1 MQRYAI
7 ALDLGGTTLKYAVV
21 NSQGEILHAGKLPTP
36 ATEGAE
42 AVLAQMTLAVDR
54 CVEFAHEKGYALEGV
69 GIGTPGVISEDERVV
84 LGGAE
89 NIEGWEMVPLSERI
103 EAHCGLPTWVN
114 NDANLMALGE
124 TMFGAGKGAS
134 DVVFLT
140 IGTGIG
146 GGVLIDGKLWGGY
159 RNRGTEFGHMTVK
172 YDGEECACGSVG
184 CLEHYAS
191 TSALVRR
198 FKARCEELQ
207 RPCEAADGEQIVALY
222 HAGDP
227 LACEVMEEHWNILAL
242 GLVGIIHIFSPEK
255 VVIGGGISEAG
266 PFYIEALRQRVERRA
281 MAVSREGCELVAAT
295 LGNRAGVLGAAALAF
310 AKGVERPESDC

>member
-1 MQRYAI
+1 M
-7 ALDLGGTTLKYAVV
+7 GGTSLKYALVD
-21 NSQGEILHAGKLPTP
+21 STGEILHQGKLPTP
-36 ATEGAE
+36 AHEGAE
-42 AVLAQMTLAVDR
+42 AVIAQLLRGVATCHA
-54 CVEFAHEKGYALEGV
+54 FAANLGLEPIGV
-69 GIGTPGVISEDERVV
+69 GIGTPGVISEDERMV

-89 NIEGWEMVPLSERI
+89 NIAGWEMIPLADLMER
-103 EAHCGLPTWVN
+103 ECGLPVRVN

-124 TMFGAGKGAS
+124 TMFGAAQGAT

-146 GGVLIDGKLWGGY
+146 GGALIGGKLWGGY

-172 YDGEECACGSVG
+172 FDGEPCACGSIG

-198 FKARCEELQ
+198 YATLAAEQ
-207 RPCEAADGEQIVALY
+207 GVPCEAIDGELIVSRYLK
-222 HAGDP
+222 GEE
-227 LACEVMEEHWNILAL
+227 LARSVMEEHWHILSL
-242 GLVGIIHIFSPEK
+242 GIVGIIHLFSPQK

-266 PFYIEALRQRVERRA
+266 PFYIEALQRGVERHA
-281 MAVSREGCELVAAT
+281 MGVAREGCSLVAAT

-310 AKGVERPESDC
+310 SSLPEK

>member
-1 MQRYAI
+1 MLRFAI
-7 ALDLGGTTLKYAVV
+7 GIDLGGTSLKYAVV
-21 NSQGEILHAGKLPTP
+21 DSLGEIRYAGKLSTP

-42 AVLAQMTLAVDR
+42 AVLQQILKGVSLCRQYACAEGITLA
-54 CVEFAHEKGYALEGV
+54 GIGV
-69 GIGTPGVISEDERVV
+69 GTPGVISEDERVV

-89 NIEGWEMVPLSERI
+89 NIEGWEQIPLSERL
-103 EAHCGLPTWVN
+103 EAASGLPVWVN

-124 TMFGAGKGAS
+124 TMFGAGRGAT

-146 GGVLIDGKLWGGY
+146 GGVLIGGKLWGGY

-172 YDGEECACGSVG
+172 YDGERCACGSVG

-198 FKARCEELQ
+198 FAERCKELG
-207 RPCEAADGEQIVALY
+207 RSVEAPDGEKITALY

-227 LACEVMEEHWNILAL
+227 LAREVMEEHWQILSL
-242 GLVGIIHIFSPEK
+242 GLVGIIHIFSPQK

-266 PFYIEALRQRVERRA
+266 PFYIEALRERVA
-281 MAVSREGCELVAAT
+281 AQVMAVSAEGCDVVAAT
-295 LGNRAGVLGAAALAF
+295 LGNRAGTLGAAALAF
-310 AKGVERPESDC
+310 SKLN